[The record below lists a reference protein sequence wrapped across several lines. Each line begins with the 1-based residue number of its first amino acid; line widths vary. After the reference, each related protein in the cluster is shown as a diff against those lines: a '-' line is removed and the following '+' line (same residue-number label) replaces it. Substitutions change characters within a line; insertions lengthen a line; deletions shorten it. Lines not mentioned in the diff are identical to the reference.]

1 MERFERNIANTHA
14 EVERRR
20 KELNSRTQQGA
31 ECPPTNTTSAAN
43 IPTAFRGRD
52 AGLTVPRGMWNTES
66 IMKREKHVATRI
78 IQFVKSDL
86 FCQIKF
92 VISAEMFQK
101 AFEKV

>member
-1 MERFERNIANTHA
+1 
-14 EVERRR
+14 
-20 KELNSRTQQGA
+20 
-31 ECPPTNTTSAAN
+31 
-43 IPTAFRGRD
+43 
-52 AGLTVPRGMWNTES
+52 
-66 IMKREKHVATRI
+66 MKREKHVATRI